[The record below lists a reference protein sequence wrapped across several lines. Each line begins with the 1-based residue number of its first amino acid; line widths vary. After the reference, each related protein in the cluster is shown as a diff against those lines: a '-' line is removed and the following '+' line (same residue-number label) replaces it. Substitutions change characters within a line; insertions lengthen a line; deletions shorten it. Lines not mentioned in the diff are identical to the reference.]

1 MAESYYDLLGVRP
14 EASEDELKRAYR
26 RLARELHPDANG
38 GDARAEARFKEVT
51 VAYETL
57 RDPERRRRYDL
68 FGPDGGRQGAG
79 PGAGDA
85 FAGGL
90 GDLFDAFFGGGG
102 GAFGGGGG
110 AFGGGAPRRNG
121 PRRGEDAEAILD
133 LRFDEA
139 VFGVDR
145 TLELRQPA
153 SCEECGGSGAAPG
166 TLPTACPDCAGTGQ
180 VRRVR
185 QSILGQVVTTTPC
198 PSCRGIGEVVASPCP
213 SCRGDGRRVE
223 DRTVRVEVPAGVDEG
238 TTLRIDGAGAAA
250 FRGGIPG
257 DLYVHLRVA
266 PDERFARAG
275 ADLVTELH
283 VALTQAALGAEI
295 ELELLDG
302 GTETIL
308 VSAGTQSGKV
318 VRLRNKGV
326 PHVRGRGRGDLL
338 VQLLVDIPERLPK
351 EQEQLLR
358 QLAELRGEPVASGE
372 PGGLFHRLRSSLG

>member
-14 EASEDELKRAYR
+14 DASDDELKRAYR

-38 GDARAEARFKEVT
+38 GDPVAEARFKEVT

-68 FGPDGGRQGAG
+68 FGPEGSRQGAG
-79 PGAGDA
+79 AGAGDA
-85 FAGGL
+85 FVGGL
-90 GDLFDAFFGGGG
+90 GDLFDAFFGGGTNP
-102 GAFGGGGG
+102 
-110 AFGGGAPRRNG
+110 FGGGAPRRNG

-139 VFGVDR
+139 VFGVER
-145 TLELRQPA
+145 TLELRQPVA
-153 SCEECGGSGAAPG
+153 CDDCGGSGAAPG

-198 PSCRGIGEVVASPCP
+198 PSCRGIGEVVVTPCP
-213 SCRGDGRRVE
+213 SCRGDGRHVQ
-223 DRTVRVEVPAGVDEG
+223 DRTVRVEVPAGVDDG

-250 FRGGIPG
+250 FRGGVPG

-283 VALTQAALGAEI
+283 VAMTQAALGAEI
-295 ELELLDG
+295 ELDLLDG
-302 GTETIL
+302 GTETIAL
-308 VSAGTQSGKV
+308 PPGTQSGKV

-338 VQLLVDIPERLPK
+338 VQLVVDVPERLPK

-358 QLAELRGEPVASGE
+358 QLAELRGEQVASGE
-372 PGGLFHRLRSSLG
+372 TGGGLFHRLRSSLG